1 MTIYKAAYDLL
12 EQQTDLAM
20 NLPKFFR
27 YSIGTRMV
35 DLDLDLLG
43 NIYRANMSQKNRAEV
58 LTDLLI
64 DSIGRQATAWK
75 NSEKR
80 IQINKQYI

>member
-1 MTIYKAAYDLL
+1 MRSEELTIYKAAYDLL

-43 NIYRANMSQKNRAEV
+43 NIYRANMS
-58 LTDLLI
+58 
-64 DSIGRQATAWK
+64 
-75 NSEKR
+75 
-80 IQINKQYI
+80 